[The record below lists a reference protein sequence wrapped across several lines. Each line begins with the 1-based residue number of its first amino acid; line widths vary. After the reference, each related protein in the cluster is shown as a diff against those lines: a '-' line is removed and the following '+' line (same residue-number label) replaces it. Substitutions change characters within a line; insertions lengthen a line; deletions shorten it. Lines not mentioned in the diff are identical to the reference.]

1 MRTRRQSGFSVL
13 ELMLVV
19 LIILIVMGISAPKM
33 MQLIDNQKLQTSAQA
48 YAGLLQEAR
57 SRAVQ
62 DDKPYEVL
70 VDTSSGTPIAYI
82 DLNDDGLYSPNGTP
96 PEPGVLLAR
105 PITVSDTGLPT
116 STNGFDTIHP
126 LNIIPLH
133 NSTPSPML
141 AYDGTA
147 RPGLAF
153 NQRGLPCQRFVAG
166 GNCVNAI
173 PPQAPPLPPQ
183 VAWVTYFQYALR
195 NGGKNYAA
203 ISVTPAGRIKT
214 WSFQSDGQGGGTW
227 Y

>member
-1 MRTRRQSGFSVL
+1 MRTRRQRGFTVL
-13 ELMLVV
+13 EMMIVV
-19 LIILIVMGISAPKM
+19 VIMLIVLGMSAPKM
-33 MQLIDNQKLQTSAQA
+33 LQMIDSQKLQSSAQA

-70 VDTSSGTPIAYI
+70 VDTSSGTPVAFI
-82 DLNDDGLYSPNGTP
+82 DLNDDGTWTTGGAN
-96 PEPGVLLAR
+96 PEPGVLLAN
-105 PITVSDTGLPT
+105 PITVSDASVPA
-116 STNGFDTIHP
+116 GFDTTAL

-133 NSTPSPML
+133 TSTSPML
-141 AYDGTA
+141 ASDAGGTA

-166 GNCVNAI
+166 GNCTNSI
-173 PPQAPPLPPQ
+173 PPQTPPLPPQ

-195 NGGKNYAA
+195 NGGTAYAA

-214 WSFQSDGQGGGTW
+214 WSYQSDGKGGGSW
-227 Y
+227 N

>member
-1 MRTRRQSGFSVL
+1 MRTRQQHGFSVL

-19 LIILIVMGISAPKM
+19 LVMLIVMGMAAPKM
-33 MQLIDNQKLQTSAQA
+33 LRAIDTQKLQSSAQG
-48 YAGLLQEAR
+48 YASLLQEAR

-70 VDTSSGTPIAYI
+70 VDTSSGVPIAYL
-82 DLNDDGLYSPNGTP
+82 DLNDDGAFNAGTEPATVLASPIIVTD
-96 PEPGVLLAR
+96 
-105 PITVSDTGLPT
+105 SGLPT
-116 STNGFDTIHP
+116 ATNGFDTIHP

-133 NSTPSPML
+133 DSTSPML
-141 AYDGTA
+141 ASDAGGTA

-173 PPQAPPLPPQ
+173 PPQTPPLPPQ
-183 VAWVTYFQYALR
+183 VAWVTFFKYPLG
-195 NGGKNYAA
+195 NGASAWAA

-214 WSFQSDGQGGGTW
+214 WSFQSDGLGGGTW
-227 Y
+227 N